1 MASSV
6 IFIMALLLVVLV
18 LANLLYHI
26 DAELF
31 SCGEL
36 WVITTSCG
44 LDKSNPLR
52 VTYAQLS
59 ETKNRLEHQ
68 ATC

>member
-36 WVITTSCG
+36 WVITTKTV
-44 LDKSNPLR
+44 LDKPLACR
-52 VTYAQLS
+52 IISQT
-59 ETKNRLEHQ
+59 
-68 ATC
+68 